1 MIRCTQVMKKL
12 HNLILFVGLVS
23 AQAHSATILQ
33 YHHVSEKLPPVTS
46 VSEDTFKTHL
56 EFLKKGNYNVIA
68 LDKFIEHLQQ
78 GKSLPV
84 NTVAITFD
92 DGYDNNIEAAAPLLE
107 AYNFPYTIFVNPQLI
122 DERQSYVMTWDE
134 LRTLSKR
141 GAIIANH
148 SAKHDY
154 LHLRKEGETELQ
166 WEKRIRHDLTWSQQR
181 INEEIGHNYPYIAY
195 PYGEFDSALQT
206 LVKELGLIGIGQ
218 HSGAV
223 GPTTD
228 FTRVPRFPS
237 SGIYSNLKTLKVKI
251 NSIPFDIDKLT
262 YTNSVTT
269 ERKPSFTLSFNSMD
283 FSQGQL
289 ACFVSGIGR
298 ATLTWTT
305 KHQVTVTTPEPL
317 PNGRSRYNC
326 TAPSKT
332 HKGRF
337 HWFSQPWVV
346 QEK

>member
-23 AQAHSATILQ
+23 TSAQSATILQ

-46 VSEDTFKTHL
+46 VSADTFKSHL
-56 EFLKKGNYNVIA
+56 EFLKSEKYNVIA
-68 LDKFIEHLQQ
+68 LDTFIEQLRA
-78 GKSLPV
+78 GKPLPI

-107 AYNFPYTIFVNPQLI
+107 AFNFPYTIFVNPKLI
-122 DERQSYVMTWDE
+122 DEGQSYVMTWDE

-141 GAIIANH
+141 GALIANH

-154 LHLRKEGETELQ
+154 LHLRLKGESDTQ
-166 WEKRIRHDLTWSQQR
+166 WKKRVANDLTWSQQR
-181 INEEIGHNYPYIAY
+181 IATEIGHNLPYVAY
-195 PYGEFDSALQT
+195 PYGEFDNSVQS

-223 GPTTD
+223 GVTTD
-228 FTRVPRFPS
+228 FTRVPRFPA

-251 NSIPFDIDKLT
+251 KSLPFAIDKLD
-262 YTNSVTT
+262 YDNSVTT
-269 ERKPSFTLSFNSMD
+269 NRKPTFILSFKDMD
-283 FSQGQL
+283 FYQSQF
-289 ACFVSGIGR
+289 ACFVSGVGR
-298 ATLTWTT
+298 AKLAWNG
-305 KHQVTVTTPEPL
+305 KNEVQVSSPEEL

-332 HKGRF
+332 HKGHF
-337 HWFSQPWVV
+337 YWFSQPWVI
-346 QEK
+346 QDK